1 MKKTILLLSLITC
14 ISFTIGSAFY
24 PFQRNEEK
32 VLLEGIEATG
42 AHLDSIE
49 VHIDLKT
56 PIDIDEIKTILN
68 IDKDQTTSIQMPH
81 KEICYVGEQKSVFH
95 KIEEN
100 LVTSVDFILKDKKD
114 IDLYKK
120 IKKTL
125 TKSNT
130 KSQIFL
136 MYKGSFDRD
145 ITEQEMKVITARA
158 LQETNTDFVEGGFIR
173 ENFQTTSGYNKTIQ
187 DYITTGGNKVN
198 MNIAIKCNGD
208 EKRTH
213 VVLGTPLIYGDY

>member
-187 DYITTGGNKVN
+187 NHITTGGNKVN
-198 MNIAIKCNGD
+198 MNIAIKCNAD
-208 EKRTH
+208 EDRAY
-213 VVLGTPLIYGDY
+213 VIVGTPLIYGDY